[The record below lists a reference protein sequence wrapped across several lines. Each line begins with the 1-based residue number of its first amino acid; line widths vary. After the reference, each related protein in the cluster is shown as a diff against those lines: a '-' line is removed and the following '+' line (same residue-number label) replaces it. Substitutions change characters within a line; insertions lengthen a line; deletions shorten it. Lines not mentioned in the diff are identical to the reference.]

1 MFLLES
7 AWSLPLAGIV
17 IGSVMGFAA
26 RRYHFCTMSA
36 LERHWY
42 ANDSSGLRSWVLAA
56 AVALLLTQTMA
67 VLGWIDISGSF
78 YLTEPLY
85 IAGTIIGGIMFG
97 VGMALVGT
105 CGFGAIIRLGGG
117 NMRALVVL
125 TGIALAALAA
135 QRGLTGHARVALLD
149 PLSLDLDRFGGQ
161 SAGALLSR
169 LVGFDVTF
177 PFAVLVVAAL
187 FFWIFRDAAFR
198 HDREKL
204 ISGAT
209 IGAGISAGWFATSY
223 FSERL
228 FDPVQIEAGSFVMPL
243 GDAMLQ
249 IITVTGA
256 LPDYGVGVVAGVL
269 IGATLS
275 AWRSND
281 MRWEACDDARELSR
295 HLLGAFLMGT
305 GGVFALGC
313 TIGQGVSAV
322 SVMAVSA
329 PIAMLSI
336 AFGARMGLAYLL
348 EGSAFAFMRRH
359 DHSGQPA
366 E

>member
-7 AWSLPLAGIV
+7 AWALPLAGLC
-17 IGSVMGFAA
+17 IGSIMGFAA

-42 ANDSSGLRSWVLAA
+42 AGDSSGLRSWVLAA
-56 AVALLLTQTMA
+56 AVALALTQSMA
-67 VLGWIDISGSF
+67 ALGWIDISDSF
-78 YLTEPLY
+78 YLTEPLP
-85 IAGTIIGGIMFG
+85 IAGTIIGGVLFG
-97 VGMALVGT
+97 IGMALVGT

-135 QRGLTGHARVALLD
+135 QRGLTGHMRVAMVD
-149 PLSLDLDRFGGQ
+149 PFSLDLDRHGGQ

-169 LVGFDVTF
+169 LVGFDIAYPV
-177 PFAVLVVAAL
+177 AMLIAAAL
-187 FFWIFRDAAFR
+187 FFWVFRDPAFR
-198 HDREKL
+198 RNREKL
-204 ISGAT
+204 TSGAV

-223 FSERL
+223 FAQRL

-249 IITVTGA
+249 IITVTGT
-256 LPDYGVGVVAGVL
+256 LPDYGVGLVGGVL
-269 IGATLS
+269 VGATLS
-275 AWRSND
+275 AWRSKD

-295 HLLGAFLMGT
+295 HLLGAFFMGT

-322 SVMAVSA
+322 SVMAVST

-359 DHSGQPA
+359 GHSGQPA